1 MEILYF
7 AVVALTLYAVSDW
20 ILQRLELAR
29 GERFE
34 QRSLIFFVLLLGLA
48 IPSFALIRYIT
59 GQ

>member
-7 AVVALTLYAVSDW
+7 TVVALALYAVSDW

-34 QRSLIFFVLLLGLA
+34 QRSLIFLVLILGLA
-48 IPSFALIRYIT
+48 IPSFALIRYIA

>member
-7 AVVALTLYAVSDW
+7 ALVALTLYAVSDW

-34 QRSLIFFVLLLGLA
+34 QRSLIFFGLLLGLA
-48 IPSFALIRYIT
+48 IPSFALIRYIA